1 MKSGGG
7 LDEVEIFLQIH
18 GEHLIFDGNPLIF
31 TNLFISFEINFYKK
45 LTLLIVMV
53 EAVMIN
59 WIYVIL
65 LFILG
70 FITYYRKS
78 LDLFGTAVMIIMG
91 VIIIFSAGANW
102 LLLIVLFLVMSLLAT
117 KYSKKYK
124 MSLGEFEGRRTSKN
138 VISNG
143 VVACF
148 MAAFGGYYLPFVGG
162 FIGAIATATAD
173 TLASEIGVLDA
184 HPRLITTFQKVDP
197 GTNGAVSVLGTA
209 VGIVGAAIIGIAA
222 YLLGIMPNPLLA
234 IGVSIISGTVGCFA
248 DSILGAV
255 LENRHVLTN
264 EHVNLIA
271 TIVGALVGILLL

>member
-1 MKSGGG
+1 
-7 LDEVEIFLQIH
+7 
-18 GEHLIFDGNPLIF
+18 
-31 TNLFISFEINFYKK
+31 
-45 LTLLIVMV
+45 MV

-59 WIYVIL
+59 WVYVIL

-78 LDLFGTAVMIIMG
+78 LDMFGSAVMIIMG
-91 VIIIFSAGANW
+91 IIIIFSGGVNW
-102 LLLIVLFLVMSLLAT
+102 LLLIVLFLIMSLLAT

-173 TLASEIGVLDA
+173 TLASEIGVLDPK
-184 HPRLITTFQKVDP
+184 PRLITTFQKVDP
-197 GTNGAVSVLGTA
+197 GTNGAISPLGTGIA
-209 VGIVGAAIIGIAA
+209 IVGAAIIGIAA
-222 YLLGIMPNPLLA
+222 FILGVLPDFLPA
-234 IGVSIISGTVGCFA
+234 IVVAVVSGTVGCFA
-248 DSILGAV
+248 DSILGA
-255 LENRHVLTN
+255 LFENQGWLTN
-264 EHVNLIA
+264 EHVNLFA
-271 TIVGALVGILLL
+271 TIVGAIVGILMMTFVF

>member
-1 MKSGGG
+1 
-7 LDEVEIFLQIH
+7 
-18 GEHLIFDGNPLIF
+18 
-31 TNLFISFEINFYKK
+31 
-45 LTLLIVMV
+45 
-53 EAVMIN
+53 
-59 WIYVIL
+59 
-65 LFILG
+65 
-70 FITYYRKS
+70 
-78 LDLFGTAVMIIMG
+78 
-91 VIIIFSAGANW
+91 
-102 LLLIVLFLVMSLLAT
+102 
-117 KYSKKYK
+117 

-162 FIGAIATATAD
+162 FIGAIATATSD
-173 TLASEIGVLDA
+173 TLASEIGVLDP

-222 YLLGIMPNPLLA
+222 YLLGIMPNPLLS
-234 IGVSIISGTVGCFA
+234 IGVAIISGTVGCFM
-248 DSILGAV
+248 DSILGA
-255 LENRHVLTN
+255 LFENRHLITN

>member
-1 MKSGGG
+1 MK
-7 LDEVEIFLQIH
+7 
-18 GEHLIFDGNPLIF
+18 
-31 TNLFISFEINFYKK
+31 T
-45 LTLLIVMV
+45 
-53 EAVMIN
+53 VMIN
-59 WIYVIL
+59 WAYVLL

-70 FITYYRKS
+70 FITYRRKS
-78 LDLFGTAVMIIMG
+78 LDLFGSAVMIIMG
-91 VIIIFSAGANW
+91 IVIIFSAGTNW
-102 LLLIVLFLVMSLLAT
+102 LLLIVLFLILCLIAT

-173 TLASEIGVLDA
+173 TLGSEIGVLDQ

-197 GTNGAVSVLGTA
+197 GTNGAVSVLGT
-209 VGIVGAAIIGIAA
+209 VSGIIGAAIIGIAA
-222 YLLGIMPNPLLA
+222 YFLGIVPNPLSA
-234 IGVSIISGTVGCFA
+234 ILVSVVSGTVGCFM

-255 LENRHVLTN
+255 FENHNLLTN

-271 TIVGALVGILLL
+271 TIVGALVGIILI

>member
-1 MKSGGG
+1 
-7 LDEVEIFLQIH
+7 
-18 GEHLIFDGNPLIF
+18 
-31 TNLFISFEINFYKK
+31 
-45 LTLLIVMV
+45 MV

-78 LDLFGTAVMIIMG
+78 LDLFGSAVMIIMG
-91 VIIIFSAGANW
+91 IVIIFSAGANW
-102 LLLIVLFLVMSLLAT
+102 LLLIVLFLVMSLVAT
-117 KYSKKYK
+117 KFSKKYK

-148 MAAFGGYYLPFVGG
+148 MAAFGGYFSPFVGG

-173 TLASEIGVLDA
+173 TLASEIGVLDP
-184 HPRLITTFQKVDP
+184 HPRLITTLQKVDP
-197 GTNGAVSVLGTA
+197 GTNGAVSVLGTT
-209 VGIVGAAIIGIAA
+209 VGIIGAAIIGIAS
-222 YLLGIMPNPLLA
+222 YFLGIMPNPLMA
-234 IGVSIISGTVGCFA
+234 IVVSIISGTVGCFM

-255 LENRHVLTN
+255 FENHGFLTN
-264 EHVNLIA
+264 EHVNLMA

>member
-1 MKSGGG
+1 
-7 LDEVEIFLQIH
+7 
-18 GEHLIFDGNPLIF
+18 
-31 TNLFISFEINFYKK
+31 
-45 LTLLIVMV
+45 MV
-53 EAVMIN
+53 EAIMIN
-59 WIYVIL
+59 WVYVVL

-78 LDLFGTAVMIIMG
+78 LDLFGSAVMIIMG
-91 VIIIFSAGANW
+91 IVIIFSAGANW

-173 TLASEIGVLDA
+173 TMASEIGVLDQ

-209 VGIVGAAIIGIAA
+209 VGIVGAAIIGIAS
-222 YLLGIMPNPLLA
+222 YLLGIMHDSLIA
-234 IGVSIISGTVGCFA
+234 VTVSIISGTVGCFA

-255 LENRHVLTN
+255 LENRHVINN

-271 TIVGALVGILLL
+271 TIVGALVGIILM

>member
-1 MKSGGG
+1 
-7 LDEVEIFLQIH
+7 
-18 GEHLIFDGNPLIF
+18 
-31 TNLFISFEINFYKK
+31 
-45 LTLLIVMV
+45 MV
-53 EAVMIN
+53 EAIMIN
-59 WIYVIL
+59 WVYVIL

-78 LDLFGTAVMIIMG
+78 LDLFGSAVMIIMG
-91 VIIIFSAGANW
+91 IVIIFSAGANW

-117 KYSKKYK
+117 KYSRKYK

-173 TLASEIGVLDA
+173 TLASEIGVLDQ

-209 VGIVGAAIIGIAA
+209 IGIVGAAIIGIAS
-222 YLLGIMPNPLLA
+222 YLLGIMPNPLTA
-234 IGVSIISGTVGCFA
+234 IAVSIISGTIGCFA

-255 LENRHVLTN
+255 LENRHIITN

>member
-1 MKSGGG
+1 
-7 LDEVEIFLQIH
+7 
-18 GEHLIFDGNPLIF
+18 
-31 TNLFISFEINFYKK
+31 
-45 LTLLIVMV
+45 MV
-53 EAVMIN
+53 EEVMLN
-59 WIYVIL
+59 WFYVIL

-70 FITYYRKS
+70 FITYKRKS

-91 VIIIFSAGANW
+91 IVIIFSAGANW
-102 LLLIVLFLVMSLLAT
+102 LILIVLFLILSLFAT

-162 FIGAIATATAD
+162 FIGAISTATSD
-173 TLASEIGVLDA
+173 TLASEIGVLDK

-197 GTNGAVSVLGTA
+197 GTNGAVSVLGTSI
-209 VGIVGAAIIGIAA
+209 GIVGAAIIGIAA
-222 YLLGIMPNPLLA
+222 YLLGIVANPLSA
-234 IGVSIISGTVGCFA
+234 IAVSIISGTIGCFM
-248 DSILGAV
+248 DSVLGA
-255 LENRHVLTN
+255 LFENRNMLTN

-271 TIVGALVGILLL
+271 TIVGAIAGILLI